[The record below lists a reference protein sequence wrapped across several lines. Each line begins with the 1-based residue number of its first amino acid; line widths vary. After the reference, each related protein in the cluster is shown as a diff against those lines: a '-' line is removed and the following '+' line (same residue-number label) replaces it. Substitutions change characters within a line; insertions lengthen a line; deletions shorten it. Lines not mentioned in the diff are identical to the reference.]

1 MPCRHEPTSYAQSL
15 KPTAGWQW
23 LVLAMMATVFSFSTV
38 SFGHAA
44 PLDIAAGT
52 SISAS
57 NCPSP
62 PVISSANVKVTQP
75 TCTNSTGYIQVLN
88 APFNSVAQLTPN
100 APKPSGGNPYLF
112 SYLVPGTYRLTLTV
126 NGCTSAPRTIVIN
139 PAPAVPVLTP
149 ASVVVTQTDCT
160 HTTGS
165 IRVLNPPAGA
175 TAQLTP
181 NAPRPSGGNAFLFSF
196 LPPGT
201 YSLTLTV
208 NGCTSAPLSI
218 VINPA
223 AQVVTSFTLVN
234 ADTDTDLQ
242 PLTDRMVLNLA
253 ALPTQNLNVR
263 ANTSPANVGSVVFSL
278 NGPTSQNQTEQV
290 APYALFGDDGAG
302 DYFGR
307 TLTPGRYVS
316 LLAQPYSTTGCAGT
330 PLEISFT
337 VVNEPVTAGNI
348 AYTLVNANTGLDIQ
362 ALVNGATLTLST
374 LPTRNLNIRANTN
387 PATVGRVE
395 FALGG
400 AQTWSQT
407 EMVPPYALFGDNG
420 AGDYFAWTP
429 TAGDY
434 TLTAT
439 SYTPGGIAG
448 TPRSIA
454 FNVTDG
460 VARTTLASAAASP
473 AAAARKA
480 AGGTEFTALVEAYPN
495 PSDGQVNLLLPEAFQ
510 GEVSYTLVSALGAK
524 VSSGT
529 LQAPNGATALRLDF
543 SRQMQASGIYL
554 LHLTSGHAQAHLK
567 LLRR

>member
-1 MPCRHEPTSYAQSL
+1 M
-15 KPTAGWQW
+15 
-23 LVLAMMATVFSFSTV
+23 
-38 SFGHAA
+38 
-44 PLDIAAGT
+44 
-52 SISAS
+52 
-57 NCPSP
+57 
-62 PVISSANVKVTQP
+62 
-75 TCTNSTGYIQVLN
+75 LN

-139 PAPAVPVLTP
+139 PAPAPVLTL
-149 ASVVVTQTDCT
+149 ANVRVTQPACT
-160 HTTGS
+160 TTTGY
-165 IRVLNPPAGA
+165 IQVLNPPAGA
-175 TAQLTP
+175 TDQLTP

-201 YSLTLTV
+201 YSLTLTAA

-234 ADTDTDLQ
+234 ADTDTDTDTDPQ
-242 PLTDRMVLNLA
+242 PLTDRMVLN
-253 ALPTQNLNVR
+253 LPTQNLNVR

-278 NGPTSQNQTEQV
+278 NGPTSQNQTELV

-307 TLTPGRYVS
+307 TLTLGRYVS

-330 PLEISFT
+330 PLEITFT

-362 ALVNGATLTLST
+362 ALVNGATLNLST
-374 LPTRNLNIRANTN
+374 LLTRNLNIRANTN

-395 FALGG
+395 FALCG

-420 AGDYFAWTP
+420 AGNYFAWTP
-429 TAGDY
+429 TAGGY

-439 SYTPGGIAG
+439 SYTAGGIAG

-454 FNVTDG
+454 FSVTDG
-460 VARTTLASAAASP
+460 VARTTLASAAASL
-473 AAAARKA
+473 ATAARKA
-480 AGGTEFTALVEAYPN
+480 AVGTEFTALVKAYPN
-495 PSDGQVNLLLPEAFQ
+495 PSDGQVSLLLPEALQ

-529 LQAPNGATALRLDF
+529 LQAANGTTALRLDF
-543 SRQMQASGIYL
+543 SR
-554 LHLTSGHAQAHLK
+554 
-567 LLRR
+567 